1 MSIMQTL
8 FFPSV
13 LSQIDARVVFK
24 RKAFGKEAIFLLRE
38 IRREAARMID
48 NPVAGI
54 AAVIFG
60 AAQYVSYKAR
70 IFVPADEACDL
81 PVSCAIYIICKNS
94 DGV

>member
-13 LSQIDARVVFK
+13 LLQIDTRVVFK
-24 RKAFGKEAIFLLRE
+24 CNAFGKEAVFLLRK
-38 IRREAARMID
+38 IRREAARTVD

-60 AAQYVSYKAR
+60 AA
-70 IFVPADEACDL
+70 
-81 PVSCAIYIICKNS
+81 
-94 DGV
+94 